1 MSSMKSVTST
11 FDSVDSVLNYLREP
25 SLPEVVSSTTTST
38 MMNSKIINNQLKS
51 TKKQKE
57 LANIMITADS
67 LQRNSKEQFPTGRVR

>member
-1 MSSMKSVTST
+1 MKSVAST

-67 LQRNSKEQFPTGRVR
+67 LQRNSKEQLSTGRVR

>member
-1 MSSMKSVTST
+1 MKSVAST

>member
-1 MSSMKSVTST
+1 MKSVTST